1 MEANLYIDVG
11 LLALALSMYVTKS
24 DKRIILTVLVIL
36 FGHVI
41 LTMDQDDEELDEE
54 LDDESDEPLGEAMED
69 EEEEKTLT
77 LDDIIETME
86 KKEEEKIVHATVS
99 SDVFGRQMSTPQNML
114 TRTIFPTNSKDA
126 NGKLAD
132 ARGSFFN
139 SLVA

>member
-86 KKEEEKIVHATVS
+86 KKEEEK
-99 SDVFGRQMSTPQNML
+99 
-114 TRTIFPTNSKDA
+114 
-126 NGKLAD
+126 
-132 ARGSFFN
+132 RG
-139 SLVA
+139 